1 MADAPM
7 LALKKLGGLFLLVVG
22 LLLVAAGI
30 VNETTGLTVLG
41 GLCFVAGT
49 ILLVLKIAR
58 RNQPTS

>member
-7 LALKKLGGLFLLVVG
+7 LAFKKLGGLFLLVVG

>member
-1 MADAPM
+1 M
-7 LALKKLGGLFLLVVG
+7 KRTLFLLALV

-41 GLCFVAGT
+41 GLCFVAGA